1 MSSDDAS
8 EELTTSVDDGVLR
21 VTFNRPKQRNAMT
34 WAMYQALFDACERAD
49 TDESIRVLV
58 LRGAGGAAFVAGTDI
73 GQFRGFTGADGVE
86 YEKRISRILGRLQA
100 VNIPVIAVV
109 DGFCIGGGLG
119 IAASADIRVCNRSA
133 KFGVPIARTL
143 GNCLSI
149 KTLGALAGLIGQ
161 SLTTDLLLT
170 ARLMDADEAFR
181 SGFVTVVADD
191 IDAEAARLTERL
203 LGNAPLT
210 MWATKE
216 GLRRINSGED
226 ADDDDVVSRIYG
238 SDDFAGAVEAFL
250 SKEKPVWRGR

>member
-1 MSSDDAS
+1 MTDDLITSDDG
-8 EELTTSVDDGVLR
+8 GVLY

-34 WAMYQALFDACERAD
+34 WEMYQGLFDACERAD
-49 TDESIRVLV
+49 ADDSVRVMV
-58 LRGAGGAAFVAGTDI
+58 LRGAGGDAFVAGTDI

-86 YEKRISRILGRLQA
+86 YEQRISRILGRVQA
-100 VNIPVIAVV
+100 VDVPVIAVV

-149 KTLGALAGLIGQ
+149 KTIGALSGLIGR

-170 ARLMDADEAFR
+170 ARLMDAEEALR
-181 SGFVTVVADD
+181 SGFVTAIVDD
-191 IDAEAARLTERL
+191 IDAEAERLTERL
-203 LGNAPLT
+203 LANAPLT

-216 GLRRINSGED
+216 SLRRLSAGGDVN
-226 ADDDDVVSRIYG
+226 DDDIVSRIYG

-250 SKEKPVWRGR
+250 AKEKPVWRGR